1 MVSTDVVD
9 EAGKRATLRNFFI
22 RIKVRILIL
31 SMLFIRIG
39 FVQDDGSELHVDWIM
54 CRKKMGL
61 VKWRVDLDVA
71 QREWLSKERLKRI

>member
-31 SMLFIRIG
+31 SMLFIDLLLRIRSSPKECVPG
-39 FVQDDGSELHVDWIM
+39 DGVY
-54 CRKKMGL
+54 
-61 VKWRVDLDVA
+61 
-71 QREWLSKERLKRI
+71 